1 METNSNSPSRNS
13 SRNSNNRSSCN
24 TTKSQGATIGILLIL
39 FGMIFLSFNFG
50 WINSALKWVIISWP
64 MVFIVLSII
73 SLAKRDYTQGLIM
86 MVIGAF
92 FLLPRLAGAFP
103 EIFTGI
109 NPNFAHTFWPVLLI
123 IIGLIIVLQI
133 GSGRRGLAFG
143 HKRNMSSTAVNS
155 EGMVQKNVLFG
166 GSESI
171 FLDPVFNGGNISAT
185 FGGVVLDLR
194 KTTLP
199 EGDTYLDISA
209 IFGGVQ
215 LYVPEGWLIDNRL
228 QAILGGTEDRRRF
241 NETNHSRRLILQ
253 GTLIFGGCEIS

>member
-1 METNSNSPSRNS
+1 METNSPSRKS
-13 SRNSNNRSSCN
+13 SRYTDHRSTGN
-24 TTKSQGATIGILLIL
+24 FPKRQGATIGVLLIL
-39 FGMIFLSFNFG
+39 FGLIFLSFNFG

-92 FLLPRLAGAFP
+92 FLLPRLARAFP
-103 EIFTGI
+103 EIITGI

-123 IIGLIIVLQI
+123 IIGLIIVFQI
-133 GSGRRGLAFG
+133 GSGRGSFAFG
-143 HKRNMSSTAVNS
+143 HKKNVTSTTVNS

-209 IFGGVQ
+209 LFGGVE
-215 LYVPEGWLIDNRL
+215 LFVPEGWVIDNKL
-228 QAILGGTEDRRRF
+228 QALFGGTEDKRRF
-241 NETNHSRRLILQ
+241 NDTDHSKKLILQ
-253 GTLIFGGCEIS
+253 GSLIFGGCEIKS